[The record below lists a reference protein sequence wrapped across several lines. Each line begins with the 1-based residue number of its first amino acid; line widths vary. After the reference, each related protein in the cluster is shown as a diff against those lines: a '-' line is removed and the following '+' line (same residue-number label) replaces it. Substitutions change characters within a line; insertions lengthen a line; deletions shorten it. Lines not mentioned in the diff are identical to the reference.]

1 MDSQKKTAI
10 VLSSKQRDGLLLS
23 LTYLY
28 EAVFAVFLEIN
39 LTSIVSKVTK
49 EDLNDNV
56 ISCCQD

>member
-28 EAVFAVFLEIN
+28 EAVSDVFLEIN

-56 ISCCQD
+56 ISCWQD